1 MNERQKN
8 MIRKVNMKL
17 YPIYLSIGHNLLFV
31 QGVKVLFLSQ
41 VKSISNADI
50 VFLRD
55 CICDF

>member
-1 MNERQKN
+1 VNERQKN

-17 YPIYLSIGHNLLFV
+17 YPIYLAIGHNLLFV

-55 CICDF
+55 CICNF